1 MGYKAN
7 IDIALSF
14 STLKVCSVRQQGRI
28 KFRICLFYTTLQ
40 GEVSYL
46 LFLG

>member
-14 STLKVCSVRQQGRI
+14 STLKICSVRQQGRI
-28 KFRICLFYTTLQ
+28 KFRICLYYITNTEQ
-40 GEVSYL
+40 V
-46 LFLG
+46 